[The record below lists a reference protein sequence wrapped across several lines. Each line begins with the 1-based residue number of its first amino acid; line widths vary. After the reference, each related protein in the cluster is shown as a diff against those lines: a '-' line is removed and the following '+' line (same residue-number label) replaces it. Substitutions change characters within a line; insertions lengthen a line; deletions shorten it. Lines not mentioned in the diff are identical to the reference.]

1 MILKIREAKSFKG
14 LTLLLV
20 FQLFVDSLGL
30 NTAFAGDGGPSQPE
44 VQSFEPIGTNQMVDP
59 FTGDFTYNIPLFNLP
74 GPNGGYPVNLAYH
87 SGIQMDQEAS
97 WVGLGWNIN
106 MGTINRQVRNL
117 PDDFQGEAIKIKTDQ
132 KPNWTVSAGLKG
144 SLELVGFN
152 PIDAMYVV
160 PTISAGTQFYYNNY
174 RGFGYSGDFG
184 LSLKVRKVYTD
195 GTSSTGISNISGD
208 LGFNIKKDSREGVS
222 GSVTVGFSNPN
233 GGIKS
238 ASASTGFTRTGWQ
251 KDLNISVGFSQ
262 SKLPKKATSFDQIRS
277 AMYGAGSSLSFAKP
291 IVSVTAPQAMRG
303 GSGSFVLKTG
313 VNLFGV
319 FTDSDFNIG
328 FELSKLKNKNKEII
342 YTGVGYMYYQNNTTT
357 SEEDDRR
364 VKDISVENEG
374 LVHKDSRRL
383 AIPTLTYDNYSVT
396 GRELE
401 ALSDLIERI
410 SEMQIIQTF
419 ILKCIQVI

>member
-20 FQLFVDSLGL
+20 FQLLVDALGL

-117 PDDFQGEAIKIKTDQ
+117 PDDFQGENIKIKTDQ

-160 PTISAGTQFYYNNY
+160 PTISVGTRFYYNNY

-184 LSLKVRKVYTD
+184 LSLKVRKIYTD
-195 GTSSTGISNISGD
+195 GNTSTGKSNISGD

-222 GSVTVGFSNPN
+222 GNVTLGISNDKGN
-233 GGIKS
+233 IKS
-238 ASASTGFTRTGWQ
+238 GSVSTGFTQNGWQ
-251 KDLNISVGFSQ
+251 KDINIS
-262 SKLPKKATSFDQIRS
+262 TSFRLTQKIPQEGGITTKIRS
-277 AMYGAGSSLSFAKP
+277 AIYGAGSSLSFAKP
-291 IVSVTAPQAMRG
+291 IVNVSAPQAMRG
-303 GSGSFVLKTG
+303 GSGSLIIKTG
-313 VNLFGV
+313 INLFGV
-319 FTDSDFNIG
+319 FPKSDFN
-328 FELSKLKNKNKEII
+328 L
-342 YTGVGYMYYQNNTTT
+342 
-357 SEEDDRR
+357 
-364 VKDISVENEG
+364 
-374 LVHKDSRRL
+374 
-383 AIPTLTYDNYSVT
+383 
-396 GRELE
+396 
-401 ALSDLIERI
+401 ALS
-410 SEMQIIQTF
+410 
-419 ILKCIQVI
+419 